1 LAFEEPGP
9 VARACKKEFF
19 HRKPGLEC
27 ERKMEKIDLYLRKIL
42 GFIVSLQGVAIVVFI
57 GLEVFFRYI
66 VGKALS
72 WPEEVVGRVFVWFT
86 LLGVVLLTQSG
97 EHIEFSFLLSRFG
110 PRVGKVFSVLTQVII
125 AFISLLMIVY
135 GYTYAM
141 MFQFENTP
149 AVGINALW
157 LYLSLPVSGVLIFL
171 YSQINILRILKPPEK
186 NRKPL

>member
-1 LAFEEPGP
+1 
-9 VARACKKEFF
+9 
-19 HRKPGLEC
+19 
-27 ERKMEKIDLYLRKIL
+27 MEKIDTYLRKVL
-42 GFIVSLQGVAIVVFI
+42 GFAVSLQGVAIVVLI

-72 WPEEVVGRVFVWFT
+72 WPEEVVGLVFVWFT

-110 PRVGKVFSVLTQVII
+110 AKVNKTFAILIQVII
-125 AFISLLMIVY
+125 AFFSILMVLY

-141 MFQFENTP
+141 MFRFEDTP

-157 LYLSLPVSGVLIFL
+157 LYLSLPISGSLIFL
-171 YSQINILRILKPPEK
+171 YSQLNILRILKPQEK
-186 NRKPL
+186 NRKSI

>member
-1 LAFEEPGP
+1 
-9 VARACKKEFF
+9 
-19 HRKPGLEC
+19 
-27 ERKMEKIDLYLRKIL
+27 MEKIDIHLRRIL
-42 GFIVSLQGVAIVVFI
+42 GFIVSLQGLAIVILI

-72 WPEEVVGRVFVWFT
+72 WPEEVVGLVFVWFT

-110 PRVGKVFSVLTQVII
+110 SQAGKIFAILIQVVVALFSI
-125 AFISLLMIVY
+125 LMVVY

-141 MFQFENTP
+141 MFRFEDTP

-157 LYLSLPVSGVLIFL
+157 LYLSLPISGLLIFL
-171 YSQINILRILKPPEK
+171 YAQLNILKILKPPEK
-186 NRKPL
+186 NRKTL